1 MCCCLQLSEGLSSEY
16 IKRSDREGDEKAAK
30 FNADR
35 QIYSKYYVHQVLQQ
49 GEESLRDAW
58 TKASQAAEF
67 SAFTGTRGA
76 KALGS
81 SWPGP
86 GLSKGRRGIGLC
98 TSAELRLITPNLSR
112 APR

>member
-1 MCCCLQLSEGLSSEY
+1 MLPCLQLSEGLSSEY

-58 TKASQAAEF
+58 TKASHAARF
-67 SAFTGTRGA
+67 SAFTQWLVVPAPLAAVGLVMAWGDGHQR
-76 KALGS
+76 
-81 SWPGP
+81 SW
-86 GLSKGRRGIGLC
+86 SV
-98 TSAELRLITPNLSR
+98 NLSR
-112 APR
+112 AAPYHLSPQ